1 MLNLG
6 HRSRTGPQLMQF
18 GRALFYSFDDQR
30 WLNKLARTVLLTV
43 LCGIPLMGLIPL
55 CGLLGYLTEIVRNVS
70 QSHPRPLPNWERFG
84 KKVKQGLSVLLAVLV
99 YNLPP
104 VILAGLLYVFNPMIA
119 VSLFG
124 GITFVGIVAG
134 LLPLLLIYTAV
145 AWSMLAVGLMRYA
158 ETGDK
163 GEFYRFSKL
172 FRRLQ
177 TDIALTLQ
185 WLLYCA
191 AANIALF
198 ILMPFALL
206 GLALYFP
213 VHGYLIGN
221 YSRMLQ
227 ASEQAHRQGSR

>member
-1 MLNLG
+1 
-6 HRSRTGPQLMQF
+6 MQF
-18 GRALFYSFDDQR
+18 GRALFYPFDDKR
-30 WLNKLARTVLLTV
+30 WLNKLARTALLIV

-55 CGLLGYLTEIVRNVS
+55 CALLGYLTEIVRNVS
-70 QSHPRPLPNWERFG
+70 RSHPRPLPNWERFG
-84 KKVKQGLSVLLAVLV
+84 KKVNQGFSVLLAVLV

-104 VILAGLLYVFNPMIA
+104 LILAGLLCAFSPMIA

-134 LLPLLLIYTAV
+134 LLPLLFIYTAV
-145 AWSMLAVGLMRYA
+145 AWSMLAVGLTRYA

-163 GEFYRFSKL
+163 DDFYRFGKL

-185 WLLYCA
+185 WLLYSA
-191 AANIALF
+191 AANIMLF
-198 ILMPFALL
+198 ILMPVALL

-213 VHGYLIGN
+213 VHGYLIGS
-221 YSRMLQ
+221 YGRMLQ
-227 ASEQAHRQGSR
+227 ASEQACRQGSR

>member
-1 MLNLG
+1 MLNLE

-18 GRALFYSFDDQR
+18 GRALFYSFDDKR
-30 WLNKLARTVLLTV
+30 WLNKLARTALLMV
-43 LCGIPLMGLIPL
+43 LCGIPLIGLIPL

-84 KKVKQGLSVLLAVLV
+84 SKVGAGFAVLLAVLV

-124 GITFVGIVAG
+124 GIAFVGIVAG
-134 LLPLLLIYTAV
+134 LLPLLLIYAAV

-163 GEFYRFSKL
+163 GEFYRFGKL

-177 TDIALTLQ
+177 TDAGLTLQ
-185 WLLYCA
+185 WLLYCV
-191 AANIALF
+191 AANIALV
-198 ILMPFALL
+198 ILMPVALL

-213 VHGYLIGN
+213 AHGYLIGS
-221 YSRMLQ
+221 YGRRLQ
-227 ASEQAHRQGSR
+227 ASEYACRQGSR